1 MSDHRQGPVRSEAA
15 RIAVLD
21 ATARLFASRGYDHM
35 TMEGVAAEA
44 GVSKQTIYRWWPS
57 KGALVADCLLE
68 SRLLPNQLTL
78 PDTGDVRAD
87 LTLWISTIF
96 RVLDRAGESLLRS
109 LIAAAAENVEVGQRL
124 HASLGM
130 ESSLTDR
137 LRSAIDAGELRA
149 DAPLDEI
156 GEALVGSLILRA
168 LSRQTVDE
176 AGAARFVTAVLGAS
190 RA

>member
-21 ATARLFASRGYDHM
+21 ATARLFATRGYDHM

-87 LTLWISTIF
+87 LTLWIATIF

-176 AGAARFVTAVLGAS
+176 AGAARFVTAVLGAP

>member
-1 MSDHRQGPVRSEAA
+1 MRSEAA
-15 RIAVLD
+15 RIAVLE
-21 ATARLFASRGYDHM
+21 ATARLFATRGYDHM

-57 KGALVADCLLE
+57 KGALIADCLLE
-68 SRLLPNQLTL
+68 RRLLPDQLTL

-87 LTLWISTIF
+87 LTSWIATIF

-149 DAPLDEI
+149 DAPLAEI

>member
-21 ATARLFASRGYDHM
+21 ATARLFATRGYDHM

-68 SRLLPNQLTL
+68 SRLLPNQLAL

>member
-15 RIAVLD
+15 RIAVLE
-21 ATARLFASRGYDHM
+21 ATARLFATRGYDHM

-57 KGALVADCLLE
+57 KGALIADCLLE
-68 SRLLPNQLTL
+68 RRLLPDQLTL

-87 LTLWISTIF
+87 LTSWIATIF

-149 DAPLDEI
+149 DAPLAEI